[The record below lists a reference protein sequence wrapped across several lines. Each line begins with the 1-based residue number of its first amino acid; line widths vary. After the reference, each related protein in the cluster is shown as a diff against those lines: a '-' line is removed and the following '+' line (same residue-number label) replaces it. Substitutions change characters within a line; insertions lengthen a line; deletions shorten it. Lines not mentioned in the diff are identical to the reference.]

1 MSFGV
6 ARVHR
11 EWPDSEYWLYVPMET
26 VVVSRIAGRGTE
38 VVAKTMIEEFDKLF
52 ADDPALSLFT
62 DMSEMSDYSTKA
74 RALLTAWMKK
84 NMPRARTVH
93 IHVRS
98 KLVAMGVSVA
108 NLALRSGMK
117 MHSNSASFE
126 EAVRD
131 EMVRL
136 RHPR

>member
-11 EWPDSEYWLYVPMET
+11 EWPESEYWLYVPMAT
-26 VVVSRIAGRGTE
+26 IVVSRVAGRGSEE
-38 VVAKTMIEEFDKLF
+38 VAETMIEEFDRLF
-52 ADDPALSLFT
+52 ADDSALSIFT
-62 DMSEMSDYSTKA
+62 DMSEMSDYSSKA
-74 RALLTAWMKK
+74 RALLTNWTKK
-84 NMPRARTVH
+84 NMPRTRTVH
-93 IHVRS
+93 VLVKS

-117 MHSNSASFE
+117 IHSSAASFE
-126 EAVRD
+126 DAVRD

-136 RHPR
+136 RIEK